1 MNSSTVYIILLFGF
15 LYSCSSR
22 VIYYKE
28 KSSLPLYNSIKATNS
43 IDSII
48 KPYKDSM
55 EQEMNEVLATSD
67 YDFIAERPSSNLM
80 NWVSGALYAN
90 VLRKVKLDAPSF
102 CLLNFGS
109 LRSTINKGNVTRGDI
124 FKLMPFDNQ
133 VVVVQ
138 LPTSI
143 IPEIEAYIVKSGG
156 EPMAN
161 AKMFNDKLRI
171 AVSATEKNKK
181 YFYVITSDY
190 LLNGGDHMT
199 FFEKN
204 IKVIDPN
211 ILLRDAL
218 IEEAI
223 NQKKLIDVTDPGIK

>member
-1 MNSSTVYIILLFGF
+1 MNSSKVYIILLFGF

-28 KSSLPLYNSIKATNS
+28 DSNLPLYNSIQSTNS

-55 EQEMNEVLATSD
+55 EQEMNEVLAISD
-67 YDFIAERPSSNLM
+67 YDFIAKRPSSNLM
-80 NWVSGALYAN
+80 NWVSGVLYTN

-143 IPEIEAYIVKSGG
+143 IPEIEAYIIKSGG
-156 EPMAN
+156 EPIAN
-161 AKMFNDKLRI
+161 ARMSNNKLSINHFSSDK
-171 AVSATEKNKK
+171 NK

-199 FFEKN
+199 FFQKN
-204 IKVIDPN
+204 IKGIDPN

>member
-1 MNSSTVYIILLFGF
+1 MKSSTVYIILLFGF
-15 LYSCSSR
+15 LCSCSSS

-28 KSSLPLYNSIKATNS
+28 KSSLPLYNSIQATKS

-55 EQEMNEVLATSD
+55 EKEMNEVLATSN

-80 NWVSGALYAN
+80 HWVARALHSN

-102 CLLNFGS
+102 SLLNFGS
-109 LRSTINKGNVTRGDI
+109 LRSTINKGKVTRGDI

-133 VVVVQ
+133 VVIVQ
-138 LPTSI
+138 MPKSI
-143 IPEIEAYIVKSGG
+143 IPEIEAYITKSGG

-161 AKMFNDKLRI
+161 ARMFNNKLRI
-171 AVSATEKNKK
+171 AISATEKNKK

-190 LLNGGDHMT
+190 LLNGGDHMR

-204 IKVIDPN
+204 TKVIDPN

>member
-28 KSSLPLYNSIKATNS
+28 KSSLPLYNSIQATNS

-181 YFYVITSDY
+181 YF
-190 LLNGGDHMT
+190 
-199 FFEKN
+199 
-204 IKVIDPN
+204 
-211 ILLRDAL
+211 
-218 IEEAI
+218 
-223 NQKKLIDVTDPGIK
+223 